1 LNLDKIIKNDYIY
14 LLLIYYFDKS
24 IFAELFII
32 FILSEYNL
40 RVYIFTNI
48 SNNSIYLI
56 LVILL
61 FLKSNI
67 KLFIYLNID
76 KTIINY
82 YIYLSSNYYFYKS
95 IIAELFIL
103 FIFILSKSN

>member
-1 LNLDKIIKNDYIY
+1 MNLDKIIKNNYIY
-14 LLLIYYFDKS
+14 LLLNYYFDKY

-76 KTIINY
+76 KTIPNY
-82 YIYLSSNYYFYKS
+82 YIYLSLNY
-95 IIAELFIL
+95 
-103 FIFILSKSN
+103 

>member
-1 LNLDKIIKNDYIY
+1 MNLDKIIKNNYIY
-14 LLLIYYFDKS
+14 LLLNYYFDKS

-32 FILSEYNL
+32 FILSKYNL

-82 YIYLSSNYYFYKS
+82 FIYLS
-95 IIAELFIL
+95 
-103 FIFILSKSN
+103 